1 MLYYFKRE
9 RKTPSFLGVHNSLPS
24 HKESVKA
31 TAGIA
36 LIVQGERRE
45 GRERRERGERGVREE
60 REEREERE
68 KCLPS
73 SSSIYKR
80 WPLRPVTCLRKRDF
94 QFMTYQLLIVPPLP
108 AGLPDLT
115 VLRTNA

>member
-45 GRERRERGERGVREE
+45 GRERRERGVREE
-60 REEREERE
+60 REERERRERRE
-68 KCLPS
+68 RNVFL
-73 SSSIYKR
+73 
-80 WPLRPVTCLRKRDF
+80 
-94 QFMTYQLLIVPPLP
+94 PPLQFTNGGHYGQLP
-108 AGLPDLT
+108 ALEKGISNL
-115 VLRTNA
+115 